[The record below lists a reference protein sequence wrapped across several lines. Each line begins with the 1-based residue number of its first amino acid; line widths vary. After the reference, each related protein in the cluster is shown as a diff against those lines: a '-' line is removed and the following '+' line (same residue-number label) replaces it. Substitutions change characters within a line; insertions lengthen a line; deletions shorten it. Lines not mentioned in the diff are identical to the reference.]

1 MYTTNVKDRY
11 RCRNPSTARA
21 ILNPQ
26 SCDKERR
33 RHWAQLIQKVY
44 EVDPL
49 LCSRCE
55 GPMRVIAFIEQADV
69 ICKIL
74 KHLVFVGSATQA
86 GVACPRPT
94 NRHSFARYR
103 WCHPLSQDAIDRYRL
118 SCGRLFLKW
127 LERAIES
134 YTLMRRRT
142 AMCATRN
149 D

>member
-21 ILNPQ
+21 ILNPP

-44 EVDPL
+44 EVAPL
-49 LCSRCE
+49 LCSRCA

-74 KHLVFVGSATQA
+74 KHLDLWDPQCKPAPRAHGPTADLRYQRCGAFQNWLGSA
-86 GVACPRPT
+86 
-94 NRHSFARYR
+94 
-103 WCHPLSQDAIDRYRL
+103 LRL
-118 SCGRLFLKW
+118 TS
-127 LERAIES
+127 
-134 YTLMRRRT
+134 
-142 AMCATRN
+142 
-149 D
+149 